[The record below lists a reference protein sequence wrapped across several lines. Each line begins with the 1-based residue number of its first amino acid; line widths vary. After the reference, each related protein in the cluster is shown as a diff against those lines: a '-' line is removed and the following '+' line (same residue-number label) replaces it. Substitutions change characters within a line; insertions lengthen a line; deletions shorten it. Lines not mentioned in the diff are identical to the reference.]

1 MHSDL
6 SQLLI
11 KKKTNQQQKLK
22 KQAANLLNI
31 NSILHLRTQY
41 SNRGG
46 GKSLVLPAETE
57 ERVKRRALSACQD
70 NLRKVVD
77 LERKLPQM
85 AEFFATGKK
94 DNARQLFSEIKLGE
108 EEVIK
113 ARRLVSQELAEIGAI
128 LVSRED
134 FLRFTNLTS
143 EIADFAEGVAFY
155 LVQLMEYN
163 WSVPGDIRQEL
174 VKLSGAVLD
183 SVLKLRETM
192 MTLTYGPTKTL
203 EKAKDVEIA
212 ERIVDDIYRA
222 LVLRVLNSKLD
233 VPVILLLKDVLQM
246 LENSADKAEDAA
258 DAARTLSFIM

>member
-1 MHSDL
+1 MVG
-6 SQLLI
+6 
-11 KKKTNQQQKLK
+11 
-22 KQAANLLNI
+22 
-31 NSILHLRTQY
+31 
-41 SNRGG
+41 NR
-46 GKSLVLPAETE
+46 LVLPAETE
-57 ERVKRRALSACQD
+57 ERVKRRALNACQD

-77 LERKLPQM
+77 LERKMPQM
-85 AEFFATGKK
+85 VEFFATGKK
-94 DNARQLFSEIKLGE
+94 DSARQLFSEIKLGE

-143 EIADFAEGVAFY
+143 EIADFSEGIAFY
-155 LVQLMEYN
+155 LVEIMEHN
-163 WSVPGDIRQEL
+163 WTVSSDIKRDL
-174 VKLSGAVLD
+174 VKLSEAVLD

-222 LVLRVLNSKLD
+222 LAIKVLNSKLD
-233 VPVILLLKDVLQM
+233 VPVILLLRDVLQL